1 MRAMRVQCVMTVA
14 VSVGLFGAPVVAQ
27 APAGAVAC
35 HESQL
40 FVAIG
45 RDRLD
50 EVGTD
55 FIIRRKDKPDGKT
68 ACAFEPT
75 ASDYRIG
82 GPDLPYSFLAIAGRY
97 LALTASTGPS
107 GTLDIF
113 DLENRKAVLH
123 ARYTEADEPQVTDG
137 KITFSR
143 LIGPATA
150 KACRNYRQLRNDGGR
165 GEIGAKAS
173 FDLASGTLTKTSTTR
188 CTASQ

>member
-55 FIIRRKDKPDGKT
+55 FIIRRKDKPDGKPLAPSSRRRRIIASAALT
-68 ACAFEPT
+68 CPT
-75 ASDYRIG
+75 ASS
-82 GPDLPYSFLAIAGRY
+82 PSPAGIS
-97 LALTASTGPS
+97 L
-107 GTLDIF
+107 
-113 DLENRKAVLH
+113 
-123 ARYTEADEPQVTDG
+123 
-137 KITFSR
+137 
-143 LIGPATA
+143 
-150 KACRNYRQLRNDGGR
+150 
-165 GEIGAKAS
+165 
-173 FDLASGTLTKTSTTR
+173 
-188 CTASQ
+188 